1 MTPNELA
8 DSVDAIISNLRA
20 RIIDVGANEYSHGDR
35 QHIETLTKRELIIN
49 AVEEIDD
56 ALVYLSHL
64 RTRLACLGADLDDE

>member
-8 DSVDAIISNLRA
+8 DSIEAMIQHIKG
-20 RIIDVGANEYSHGDR
+20 RIMGVGATQYDSGTV
-35 QHIETLTKRELIIN
+35 QQIETLTRNELIIN

-64 RTRLACLGADLDDE
+64 RLRLTKIVFENDL

>member
-20 RIIDVGANEYSHGDR
+20 RIVGVGANEYSKGEV
-35 QHIETLTKRELIIN
+35 QHIETLTDKELIIN

-56 ALVYLSHL
+56 ALVYLAHL
-64 RTRLACLGADLDDE
+64 RSRLAGLGFDLDNE